1 MLFTVFCNSMCMSV
15 YNDDGAKERVNVV
28 IMSTVHRYWISGVST
43 IGKSTPDGHLGW
55 IIISLCI
62 WMQVKTTLLWRH
74 MLRLIG
80 NTIQGLVQI
89 KTTRIL
95 SILPVF
101 KRLRLD
107 IDIACVN
114 HLTTW
119 PVKLQKHGIL
129 WGNCSTCHTSTCSG
143 QTRSVFVCCSLY
155 SVFWTYH
162 HHFHHCAACHK
173 HLKGWFVGKYYYSP

>member
-15 YNDDGAKERVNVV
+15 YNDDGATEKVNVV

-43 IGKSTPDGHLGW
+43 IGKSTPNGHLGS
-55 IIISLCI
+55 IISLCI
-62 WMQVKTTLLWRH
+62 WMQVKTTLLWSPESLGRL

-80 NTIQGLVQI
+80 NTSQELVQI

-129 WGNCSTCHTSTCSG
+129 WGNCSTCITSPLLAVDKQGLCLLFLVQWPLNPPPPPPSL
-143 QTRSVFVCCSLY
+143 CCMS
-155 SVFWTYH
+155 
-162 HHFHHCAACHK
+162 
-173 HLKGWFVGKYYYSP
+173 